1 MVFFGGNMNNPN
13 EQLKEQ
19 ETESLFGQAEP
30 EIEFELNA
38 GFASRSVT
46 GGKGPGFVSE
56 SEPES

>member
-1 MVFFGGNMNNPN
+1 MNNPN

-19 ETESLFGQAEP
+19 ETESLFGHAEP

-46 GGKGPGFVSE
+46 GGKGPGVVSE
-56 SEPES
+56 GESE